1 MTTIVYLNGDFVPG
15 EEAKV
20 SLFDHGYL
28 FGDSIFETLR
38 SYDGTLFRLDAHLD
52 RLLDSA
58 RYMKMTLPASR
69 TELGDLCYQT
79 LARSGLS
86 EAYLRVTVSRGV
98 SERGIDPERCPR
110 PTLSIVAKE
119 PPAYPAEGYV
129 AGIPT
134 VIVGVRKVADEALSG
149 RVKGGNFQN
158 HILAKL
164 ELNQHGVIE
173 GFLLNPQGF
182 VVEGT
187 VSNVFLVKNGA
198 VRTPSGAC
206 GCLEGITRNAIM
218 EIAGRQ
224 LGVPVEAGFL
234 TRYDLYTADECFLTN
249 TLMEVLPVNR
259 VDGRP
264 IGDGRPGPVTLKLA
278 ALYKRLVGA
287 ERRSR

>member
-1 MTTIVYLNGDFVPG
+1 MSTIVYLDGAFVPG

-58 RYMKMTLPASR
+58 RYVKMSVPASR
-69 TELGDLCYQT
+69 SELADLCYQT
-79 LARSGLS
+79 LARTGLAD
-86 EAYLRVTVSRGV
+86 AYLRVTVSRGV
-98 SERGIDPERCPR
+98 GERGIDPERCPH
-110 PTLSIVAKE
+110 PTLSIVAKA
-119 PPAYPAEGYV
+119 PPAYPADAYA

-134 VIVGVRKVADEALSG
+134 VVVGIRKVADEALSG

-187 VSNVFLVKNGA
+187 VSNVFIVKNGT
-198 VRTPSGAC
+198 VRTPAAAC
-206 GCLEGITRNAIM
+206 GCLEGITRDAVM
-218 EIAGRQ
+218 ELAGRQ
-224 LGVPVEAGFL
+224 LGAPVEAGFL

-249 TLMEVLPVNR
+249 TLMEVLPVSR

-264 IGDGRPGPVTLKLA
+264 IGDGKPGPVTLKLG

-287 ERRSR
+287 EGRSR

>member
-1 MTTIVYLNGDFVPG
+1 MATIVYLNGDFVPG

-38 SYDGTLFRLDAHLD
+38 SYEGTLFRVEAHLD
-52 RLLDSA
+52 RLADSA
-58 RYMKMTLPASR
+58 RYMKMTLPKSR
-69 TELGDLCYQT
+69 TELTDLCYET

-98 SERGIDPERCPR
+98 SDRGIDPDRCPR
-110 PTLSIVAKE
+110 PTLSIIAKD
-119 PPAYPAEGYV
+119 PPAYPPEGYV
-129 AGIPT
+129 TGIPT
-134 VIVGVRKVADEALSG
+134 VIVSLRKVADEALSG
-149 RVKGGNFQN
+149 RVKGGNYQN
-158 HILAKL
+158 HILAKM

-187 VSNVFLVKNGA
+187 VSNVFIVKGGT
-198 VRTPSGAC
+198 VLTPSGAS
-206 GCLEGITRNAIM
+206 GCLEGITRNVIM
-218 EIAGRQ
+218 DLAARS
-224 LGVPVEAGFL
+224 LGLPVVAGFI

-249 TLMEVLPVNR
+249 TLMEVMPVSR

-264 IGDGRPGPVTLKLA
+264 IGDGKPGPTTLKLA
-278 ALYKRLVGA
+278 ALFKQLVATEG
-287 ERRSR
+287 RPR

>member
-1 MTTIVYLNGDFVPG
+1 MTTTVYLNGDFVSA
-15 EEAKV
+15 EEARV

-38 SYDGTLFRLDAHLD
+38 SYDGVLFRLDAHLD

-69 TELGDLCYQT
+69 AELSDLCYRT

-98 SERGIDPERCPR
+98 GERGIDPERCLR

-119 PPAYPAEGYV
+119 PPTYPADGYV

-134 VIVGVRKVADEALSG
+134 VVVGVRKVADEALSG

-158 HILAKL
+158 QILAKL

-187 VSNVFLVKNGA
+187 VSNVFLVKHGA
-198 VRTPSGAC
+198 LRTPSGAC
-206 GCLEGITRNAIM
+206 GCLEGITRNVVM
-218 EIAGRQ
+218 EIASRQ
-224 LGVPVEAGFL
+224 LGIPVEAGFL

-249 TLMEVLPVNR
+249 TLMEVLPVSR

-264 IGDGRPGPVTLKLA
+264 VGDGTPGPLTVKLG
-278 ALYKRLVGA
+278 ALYKRLVAA
-287 ERRSR
+287 EGRSR